1 MDKPWTQKD
10 LDRFWA
16 KIEKAQGCWS
26 WKGPVA
32 SHGYGRFTRGR
43 QWEDTSHRI
52 AYALSHGPIPEGLVV
67 RHRCDN
73 KLCCNPAHLELGS
86 QARNIQDMF
95 QRGGTRRLRLTYEQA
110 AEIRDRLEAGEQGK
124 GLSAEYGVAVS
135 TISKIKVGKTWREDY
150 HLGY

>member
-1 MDKPWTQKD
+1 MEKPWTQKD
-10 LDRFWA
+10 LDRFWS
-16 KIEKAQGCWS
+16 KIEKAQGCRD

-95 QRGGTRRLRLTYEQA
+95 QRGGTGRLRLTYEQA
-110 AEIRDRLEAGEQGK
+110 AEIRERALAGERGID
-124 GLSAEYGVAVS
+124 LAAEYGVTPSTVS
-135 TISKIKVGKTWREDY
+135 VIKLGKQWQEAY
-150 HLGY
+150 HCEY